1 MRFASGRQHP
11 DTRFVQGVPAFFAHL
26 LFVDDPIKA
35 TSAEQWHDAIH
46 AADQDLGLTE
56 VAMPWAVHVCLP
68 ASSYDELTAAT
79 V

>member
-1 MRFASGRQHP
+1 
-11 DTRFVQGVPAFFAHL
+11 L